1 MVYFSY
7 LMAFI
12 FTYCVRGVAVSAV
25 VISFLEDFT
34 RNIVLLDKIKMII
47 KILQSTNS
55 KFALILD
62 VAY

>member
-12 FTYCVRGVAVSAV
+12 FIYCVRGVAVSAV

-34 RNIVLLDKIKMII
+34 RNFSALGQDKNDNKNITINEFKVR
-47 KILQSTNS
+47 LNS
-55 KFALILD
+55 
-62 VAY
+62 

>member
-12 FTYCVRGVAVSAV
+12 FTFCVRGLRFLLLSYLFLK
-25 VISFLEDFT
+25 ISQG
-34 RNIVLLDKIKMII
+34 ISVLLDKIKMII

-55 KFALILD
+55 KFALILN